1 MWGIPEGIVLGP
13 KCWQM
18 QDTMGRLQ
26 IIHIDSHEA
35 VRDPTMGE
43 KLSQTVIIGGNAIT
57 LTSSFNFGA
66 FEFSLYVSQPWMLN
80 DHVFH
85 ENA

>member
-13 KCWQM
+13 KRWQM
-18 QDTMGRLQ
+18 QETMGRLQ
-26 IIHIDSHEA
+26 IIHIDSYEA
-35 VRDPTMGE
+35 VRNLTMGE
-43 KLSQTVIIGGNAIT
+43 KFSQTIVIGGYAIT
-57 LTSSFNFGA
+57 LTRPFDFGA

-80 DHVFH
+80 NHVFH